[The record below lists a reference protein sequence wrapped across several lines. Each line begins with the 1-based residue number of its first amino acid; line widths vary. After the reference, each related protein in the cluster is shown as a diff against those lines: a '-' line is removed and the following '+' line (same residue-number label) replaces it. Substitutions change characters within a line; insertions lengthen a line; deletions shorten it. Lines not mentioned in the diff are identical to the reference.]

1 VLAHPARWIQQHVDL
16 TEPWLGERTRERFGG
31 HVLESELMAEGRRQL
46 ASERRTAD
54 GHDDRHLRH
63 AADRIDECPDSLLLV
78 SEDRPDERL
87 TVAIERDRLAELLID
102 AEQRLAR
109 VPQLE
114 RRISDLEYE
123 LTQANQATAIA
134 RREAWELDQARL
146 YSRRMLRRVRP
157 LIQLLR
163 RARKRL
169 RS

>member
-1 VLAHPARWIQQHVDL
+1 
-16 TEPWLGERTRERFGG
+16 
-31 HVLESELMAEGRRQL
+31 
-46 ASERRTAD
+46 
-54 GHDDRHLRH
+54 
-63 AADRIDECPDSLLLV
+63 V